1 MNDEPIFYQPN
12 ETIDPIAVKI
22 DEETVWLTQ
31 LQMAT
36 LFNQTKQNISLHIV
50 NCFRE
55 NELDPNSVVK
65 DSLTTA
71 KDGKSYR
78 AHYNFFVPVRRGGQG
93 LAPVRLPAEGKPL
106 WVFVG
111 RKKKKNKSSAAAD
124 LLLLINLF
132 FFS

>member
-65 DSLTTA
+65 DSLATA
-71 KDGKSYR
+71 KDGKSYW
-78 AHYNFFVPVRRGGQG
+78 AHHYSFAS
-93 LAPVRLPAEGKPL
+93 LRLCEKKSMNPPNPL
-106 WVFVG
+106 VKG
-111 RKKKKNKSSAAAD
+111 E
-124 LLLLINLF
+124 LPQL
-132 FFS
+132 

>member
-71 KDGKSYR
+71 KDGKSY
-78 AHYNFFVPVRRGGQG
+78 
-93 LAPVRLPAEGKPL
+93 
-106 WVFVG
+106 
-111 RKKKKNKSSAAAD
+111 
-124 LLLLINLF
+124 
-132 FFS
+132 